1 MYIIMQCAEYVDPQ
15 TGLDEV
21 VFNLI
26 ERFFT
31 MHHITSYYIIFSF
44 YIPLKTFAYCVFFMH

>member
-1 MYIIMQCAEYVDPQ
+1 MQCVEYVDPQ
-15 TGLDEV
+15 TGLDKV

-31 MHHITSYYIIFSF
+31 MLNIT
-44 YIPLKTFAYCVFFMH
+44 